1 MPIEKRMVTRSTKKS
16 STASGKVN
24 STDELVGW
32 AREKIRA
39 GQFAP
44 GQRLIESDIM
54 RETGASRNKV
64 REALQRMATEGLL
77 NIEPFR
83 GASVKSFTWDEV
95 RQIYKARMAIE
106 GFAAAEFAA
115 SDNFELKQKLKQVQ
129 QEMNKWVKQG
139 DHERFAELNSEWHE
153 LIIDGSMN
161 EYFRQFLSRLT
172 IPIYRLLFTMFYS
185 KNRIVVAN
193 DDHKKITKAIVA
205 GQAADA
211 ERLMRA
217 HIEEALK
224 ALSLINSRLA

>member
-1 MPIEKRMVTRSTKKS
+1 MVTRSTNRPSAANRKI
-16 STASGKVN
+16 N
-24 STDELVGW
+24 STDDLVTW
-32 AREKIRA
+32 AREKIRI

-77 NIEPFR
+77 SIEPFR
-83 GASVKSFTWDEV
+83 GASVKAFSWDEV

-106 GFAAAEFAA
+106 GFAAREFAA
-115 SDNFELKQKLKQVQ
+115 SDNVELKQKLKQVQ
-129 QEMNKWVKQG
+129 LEMNKWVKQG

-153 LIIDGSMN
+153 MIIDGSMN

-193 DDHKKITKAIVA
+193 EDHKKITKAIVA

-211 ERLMRA
+211 ERLMRS

-224 ALSLINSRLA
+224 ALSQINTRLA

>member
-1 MPIEKRMVTRSTKKS
+1 MVTRSTNRPSAANRKI
-16 STASGKVN
+16 N
-24 STDELVGW
+24 STDDLVTW
-32 AREKIRA
+32 AREKIRI

-77 NIEPFR
+77 SIEPFR
-83 GASVKSFTWDEV
+83 GASVKAFSWDEV

-106 GFAAAEFAA
+106 GFAAREFAA
-115 SDNFELKQKLKQVQ
+115 SENVELKQKLKQVQ
-129 QEMNKWVKQG
+129 LEMNKWVKQG

-153 LIIDGSMN
+153 MIIDGSMN

-193 DDHKKITKAIVA
+193 EDHKKITKAIVA

-211 ERLMRA
+211 ERLMRS

-224 ALSLINSRLA
+224 ALSQINTRLA